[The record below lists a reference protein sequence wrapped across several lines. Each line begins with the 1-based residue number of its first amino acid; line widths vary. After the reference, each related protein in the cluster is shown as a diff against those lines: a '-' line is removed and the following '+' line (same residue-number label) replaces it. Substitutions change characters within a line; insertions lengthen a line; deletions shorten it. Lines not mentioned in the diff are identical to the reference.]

1 MTDWLTATLDDA
13 RAAELRRS
21 VRHHRRVAAAARR
34 RRARRL
40 ATRAAALA
48 ERSAVLAA
56 RAALLSPGPRAEVTS
71 DAGADRRAPV

>member
-1 MTDWLTATLDDA
+1 MTDWLTATLDGA

-40 ATRAAALA
+40 AARAAALA

-56 RAALLSPGPRAEVTS
+56 RAALLSPGSRA
-71 DAGADRRAPV
+71 DAQPGRGADRRAVV

>member
-21 VRHHRRVAAAARR
+21 VRDHRRVAAAARR

-40 ATRAAALA
+40 AARAAVLA

-56 RAALLSPGPRAEVTS
+56 RAALLSPGPRRGARS
-71 DAGADRRAPV
+71 DAGADRRTAV